1 MKESYKPASPVQKS
15 PQRRT
20 LKIVLIVLLVLVFLA
35 ALLIGGVS
43 FYFSNAILEA
53 IHYTPT
59 YTVAVIAIDTKTITL
74 QRNSSTLAPG
84 VFEIEWPAGEA
95 IIGPILSS
103 NASTVTRQFLQTT
116 DPLTPGTKVYWN
128 RRVYAD
134 KFMDSLGLKITS
146 VQVPDPLG
154 PMPAWYVAG
163 KLNTWAILVHGRGVT
178 REETLRAFQPLA
190 HLGLPLLAISY
201 RNDTSA
207 PASPDHYD
215 HFGDTEWQDLEA
227 GVKYALAHG
236 ARHLVLYG
244 WSQGGAVV
252 EAFVHRSSY
261 VSYVQALVLDS
272 PLLDLRSTLAFQA
285 QMLSVPGF
293 IDPLA
298 EEVATIRSGLNFDA
312 LDQLQLPQ
320 PAIPILLFHGESDT
334 TTPIGVSDAFAK
346 AHPAIVTY
354 IRVPHTD
361 HTEAW
366 NTDPK
371 AYDAE
376 LTTFLT
382 QKLHLQS

>member
-201 RNDTSA
+201 RNDTSD